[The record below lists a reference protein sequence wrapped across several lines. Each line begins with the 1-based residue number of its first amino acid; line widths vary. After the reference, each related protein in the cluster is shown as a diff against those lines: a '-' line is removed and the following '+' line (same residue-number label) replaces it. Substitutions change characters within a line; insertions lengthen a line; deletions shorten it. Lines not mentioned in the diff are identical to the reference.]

1 MLWARLI
8 YLTVIFSV
16 PWVGLTN
23 PNNCA
28 ALLNEVNGA
37 DKLSQ
42 PANLTTN
49 GQAKVKSLAEG
60 RSRATVTTRPTA
72 YANKNLLWA
81 AAVTSV
87 QESKTESPGVK
98 TSPAVVKE
106 SPRSVSPDQQRTA
119 SGTPKPPKPDPVPI
133 DQQAKTP
140 EARSQSILQMVEG
153 HETEVKMGLI
163 VAAFAFV
170 LGWVCGVSYYERR
183 ERKWRHKLR
192 F

>member
-37 DKLSQ
+37 GKLSL

-49 GQAKVKSLAEG
+49 GQAKVKSLAEV
-60 RSRATVTTRPTA
+60 RSRASVTTRPTP

-87 QESKTESPGVK
+87 QESKTEPPGVK